1 MDSIEAAIAA
11 YTNFMWG
18 LPLVFLL
25 VGGGFFFMVHS
36 RLRHFR
42 YFSHSMALLKGKYD
56 ESSEAASGDISHY
69 AALATA
75 LAGTMG
81 LGNITG
87 VAIAITVGGPGAIF
101 WMWITAIVGIST
113 KFYTASLAIMFRGKD
128 DEGKLQGG
136 PMYVIREGLPRKWLP
151 LAWMFAIA
159 GMVGTLPIF
168 QVNQLVQILRDVIA
182 IPAGM
187 ATSEEH
193 FSFDFGAGIVLAIV
207 MFSVVIGKVKR
218 VSAIAGRM
226 VPSMVIFYFLITG
239 VLLASHLSEIPAMFA
254 LIFTDAFTG
263 EAVSG
268 GVLGAVILIGVQRGA
283 FSNEA
288 GIGTESLAH
297 GAAKTNEPTR
307 EGLVAMI
314 GPIADTLIVCTCTA
328 MALLVTGV
336 WEGGGLGI
344 TMTTQAYEQVFPGYG
359 AYLLLIMV
367 IVLSTTT
374 ILTYW
379 YYGSKCMG
387 FLFGASKEKL
397 YMYAY
402 MALIIAGAV
411 VSLDVVI
418 NLLDGMYATMA
429 IPTMVSTLLLA
440 PKVKKVA
447 SAYFARIDAGEFDEK
462 KSSSSSGTIP
472 SENNKL

>member
-1 MDSIEAAIAA
+1 MSRIEAAIAA

-18 LPLVFLL
+18 LPLVILL
-25 VGGGFFFMVHS
+25 VGGGLFFMVHS
-36 RLRHFR
+36 RLRHLR
-42 YFSHSMALLKGKYD
+42 YFPHSFALLKGKYD
-56 ESSEAASGDISHY
+56 DKSEATSGDISHY
-69 AALATA
+69 RALATA

-87 VAIAITVGGPGAIF
+87 VALAITIGGPGAVF
-101 WMWITAIVGIST
+101 WMWVTAVVGIST
-113 KFYTASLAIMFRGKD
+113 KFYTASLAIMFRGTD
-128 DEGKLQGG
+128 DSGKLQGG
-136 PMYVIREGLPRKWLP
+136 PMYVIREGLGRKWLP

-168 QVNQLVQILRDVIA
+168 QVNQLVQVLRDVIA
-182 IPAGM
+182 IPVGLAS
-187 ATSEEH
+187 SEEH
-193 FSFDFGAGIVLAIV
+193 FNFDLLTGILLAVV
-207 MFSVVIGKVKR
+207 MFTVAAGKVKR
-218 VSAIAGRM
+218 VSAVAGKM
-226 VPSMVIFYFLITG
+226 VPSMVIFYFLITA
-239 VLLASHLSEIPAMFA
+239 VLLASHITEIPSMFV
-254 LIFTDAFTG
+254 LILTDAFTG
-263 EAVSG
+263 QAVSG

-336 WEGGGLGI
+336 WEGDAVGVSL
-344 TMTTQAYEQVFPGYG
+344 TTQAYEQVFPGFG
-359 AYLLLIMV
+359 AYLLLLMV
-367 IVLSTTT
+367 VVLSTTT

-387 FLFGASKEKL
+387 FLFGSAQEKY
-397 YMYAY
+397 YMYGY
-402 MALIIAGAV
+402 MGLITVGAV

-440 PKVKKVA
+440 PKVKRVA
-447 SAYFARIDAGEFDEK
+447 TAYFSRIDAGEFDEQVNELKPNSTVQK
-462 KSSSSSGTIP
+462 KAG
-472 SENNKL
+472 

>member
-1 MDSIEAAIAA
+1 
-11 YTNFMWG
+11 
-18 LPLVFLL
+18 
-25 VGGGFFFMVHS
+25 
-36 RLRHFR
+36 
-42 YFSHSMALLKGKYD
+42 MAGK
-56 ESSEAASGDISHY
+56 
-69 AALATA
+69 
-75 LAGTMG
+75 
-81 LGNITG
+81 
-87 VAIAITVGGPGAIF
+87 
-101 WMWITAIVGIST
+101 
-113 KFYTASLAIMFRGKD
+113 
-128 DEGKLQGG
+128 
-136 PMYVIREGLPRKWLP
+136 
-151 LAWMFAIA
+151 
-159 GMVGTLPIF
+159 
-168 QVNQLVQILRDVIA
+168 
-182 IPAGM
+182 
-187 ATSEEH
+187 
-193 FSFDFGAGIVLAIV
+193 
-207 MFSVVIGKVKR
+207 
-218 VSAIAGRM
+218 M

-239 VLLASHLSEIPAMFA
+239 VLLASHVTEIPAMFL
-254 LIFTDAFTG
+254 LILTDAFSG
-263 EAVSG
+263 EAVAG

-336 WEGGGLGI
+336 WEGDAIGV
-344 TMTTQAYEQVFPGYG
+344 TMTTQAYEQVFPGFG

-387 FLFGASKEKL
+387 FLFGVSKEKY

-402 MALIIAGAV
+402 MALITAGAV
-411 VSLDVVI
+411 VSLDIVI

-440 PKVKKVA
+440 PKVKQVA
-447 SAYFARIDAGEFDEK
+447 SAYFARIDAGEFDKGKQSTE
-462 KSSSSSGTIP
+462 T
-472 SENNKL
+472 ETAAQD

>member
-1 MDSIEAAIAA
+1 MDQIEAAVAA

-18 LPLVFLL
+18 LPLVILL

-42 YFSHSMALLKGKYD
+42 YFSHSIGLLQGKYD
-56 ESSEAASGDISHY
+56 KPSDDASGDISHY
-69 AALATA
+69 RALATA

-87 VAIAITVGGPGAIF
+87 VAVAITVGGPGAVF

-113 KFYTASLAIMFRGKD
+113 KFYTASLAIMFRGRD
-128 DEGKLQGG
+128 DSGKLQGG
-136 PMYVIREGLPRKWLP
+136 PMYVIREGLGRKWLP

-182 IPAGM
+182 IPAGL
-187 ATSEEH
+187 ATVDEH
-193 FSFDFGAGIVLAIV
+193 FNFDLGAGILLALV
-207 MFSVVIGKVKR
+207 MFSVAVGKVKR
-218 VSAIAGRM
+218 VSSIAASM
-226 VPSMVIFYFLITG
+226 VPAMVVFYFLITG
-239 VLLASHLSEIPAMFA
+239 VLLASHLGDIPSMFV
-254 LIFTDAFTG
+254 LIFTDAFSG
-263 EAVSG
+263 QAVSG

-314 GPIADTLIVCTCTA
+314 GPVADTLIVCTCTA

-336 WEGGGLGI
+336 WEGEGVGI
-344 TMTTQAYEQVFPGYG
+344 TLTTQAYEQAFPGFG

-367 IVLSTTT
+367 VVLSTTT

-387 FLFGASKEKL
+387 FLFGTSRERY

-402 MALIIAGAV
+402 MGLITVGAV
-411 VSLDVVI
+411 VSLDIVI

-429 IPTMVSTLLLA
+429 IPTMISTLLLA
-440 PKVKKVA
+440 PKVKQVA
-447 SAYFARIDAGEFDEK
+447 TAYFARIDAGEFDD
-462 KSSSSSGTIP
+462 
-472 SENNKL
+472 SEAAEGSEPAV

>member
-1 MDSIEAAIAA
+1 MSQIEAAIAA
-11 YTNFMWG
+11 YTSFMWG
-18 LPLVFLL
+18 LPLVILL
-25 VGGGFFFMVHS
+25 VGGGLFFMAHS

-42 YFSHSMALLKGKYD
+42 YFSHSIALLRGKYD
-56 ESSEAASGDISHY
+56 DASEAAAGEISHY

-87 VAIAITVGGPGAIF
+87 VAVAITIGGPGAVF
-101 WMWITAIVGIST
+101 WMWVTAIVGIST

-128 DEGKLQGG
+128 DQGKLQGG
-136 PMYVIREGLPRKWLP
+136 PMYVIREGLGRKWLP

-159 GMVGTLPIF
+159 GMVGTLPVF

-182 IPAGM
+182 IPAGL
-187 ATSEEH
+187 ATAEQH
-193 FSFDFGAGIVLAIV
+193 FKFDFLTGILLAIV
-207 MFSVVIGKVKR
+207 MLAVAVGKVKR
-218 VSAIAGRM
+218 VSVVAGRL
-226 VPSMVIFYFLITG
+226 VPAMVIFYFLLTG
-239 VLLASHLSEIPAMFA
+239 VLLASHVEQIPSMFL
-254 LIFTDAFTG
+254 LIFSDAFTG
-263 EAVSG
+263 NAVTG

-336 WEGGGLGI
+336 WEGDAVGVTL
-344 TMTTQAYEQVFPGYG
+344 TTQAYEQVFPGFG

-367 IVLSTTT
+367 IVLSSTT

-387 FLFGASKEKL
+387 FLFGTAIEKY
-397 YMYAY
+397 YMYGY
-402 MALIIAGAV
+402 MVLITVGAV

-429 IPTMVSTLLLA
+429 IPTMISTLLLA

-447 SAYFARIDAGEFDEK
+447 TVYFARIDAGEFAANRAARPEK
-462 KSSSSSGTIP
+462 PVSDS
-472 SENNKL
+472 

>member
-1 MDSIEAAIAA
+1 MAPVEAAIAA
-11 YTNFMWG
+11 YTSFMWG
-18 LPLVFLL
+18 LPLVILL
-25 VGGGFFFMVHS
+25 VGGGLFFMVHS

-42 YFSHSMALLKGKYD
+42 YFSHGIALLRGKHAD
-56 ESSEAASGDISHY
+56 SNEAAGDISHY
-69 AALATA
+69 RALATA

-87 VAIAITVGGPGAIF
+87 VAVAITVGGPGAVF

-113 KFYTASLAIMFRGKD
+113 KFYTASLAIMFRGRD

-136 PMYVIREGLPRKWLP
+136 PMYVIREGLGRRWLP

-182 IPAGM
+182 VPAGL
-187 ATSEEH
+187 ATAESH
-193 FSFDFGAGIVLAIV
+193 FNFDFLTGLLLAVV
-207 MFSVVIGKVKR
+207 MFTVAIGKVKR
-218 VSAIAGRM
+218 VSAIAAKM
-226 VPSMVIFYFLITG
+226 VPAMVIFYFLITG
-239 VLLASHLSEIPAMFA
+239 VLLASHLSDIPSMFL

-263 EAVSG
+263 QAAAG
-268 GVLGAVILIGVQRGA
+268 GILGAVILIGVQRGA

-328 MALLVTGV
+328 LAILVTGV
-336 WEGGGLGI
+336 WQGDAVGVTL
-344 TMTTQAYEQVFPGYG
+344 TTQAYEQVFPGYG

-367 IVLSTTT
+367 VVLSTTT

-387 FLFGASKEKL
+387 FLLGTAKEKY

-429 IPTMVSTLLLA
+429 IPTMISTLVLA
-440 PKVKKVA
+440 PKVKQVA
-447 SAYFARIDAGEFDEK
+447 AAYFKRVDAGEFEENE
-462 KSSSSSGTIP
+462 SSASTASTPGFG
-472 SENNKL
+472 KD